1 MFLEFCNYNNS
12 FATTSEH
19 QVKEIFKAIDLDL
32 GGIAVPL
39 YVLRQVYPFLK
50 GIPISIAT
58 SSDFPNG
65 YGDRKLRLHETL
77 TALKSGANKIDLV
90 ASPFLIKDERYLE
103 LLEDLKTHK
112 RACDD
117 HGADLRVII
126 NHNLYP
132 LKKNISIAHI
142 IEDSGAL
149 FVIPASGFHNDD
161 IYDNLVTA
169 TSIESKTGLRVISN
183 GYIWL
188 EKQYKAAVESG
199 IFGLRVYNFH
209 LL

>member
-1 MFLEFCNYNNS
+1 MFLEFCNYNS
-12 FATTSEH
+12 SSATTSEH
-19 QVKEIFKAIDLDL
+19 QVKEVFKAIDLGVD
-32 GGIAVPL
+32 GIAVPL
-39 YVLRQVYPFLK
+39 YVLRKICPFLK
-50 GIPISIAT
+50 GIPMSIAT

-65 YGDRKLRLHETL
+65 YGDRKLRVHETL

-90 ASPFLIKDERYLE
+90 ASPFFIKDERYLD

-117 HGADLRVII
+117 HGAELRVII
-126 NHNLYP
+126 NHGLYP
-132 LKKNISIAHI
+132 LKKSIGIAHV
-142 IEDSGAL
+142 IEDSGAK

-161 IYDNLVTA
+161 IYDNLLA
-169 TSIESKTGLRVISN
+169 AASIESKTGLMAISN

-188 EKQYKAAVESG
+188 EKQYKAAIESG